1 LHKAFRLLAMKNIIP
16 LCVKFTDMARFL
28 LKSQKGSHQKFSNG
42 QRTVIVPAGRK
53 EIPIGTLKSISRQ
66 AGIGYENFINL

>member
-1 LHKAFRLLAMKNIIP
+1 MTKLPSTEKVLKVLISQG
-16 LCVKFTDMARFL
+16 FL

-42 QRTVIVPAGRK
+42 LRSVIVPAGRK

-66 AGIGYENFINL
+66 AGIDYENFINL

>member
-1 LHKAFRLLAMKNIIP
+1 MTKLPSSEKVLKVLLSQG
-16 LCVKFTDMARFL
+16 FL

-66 AGIGYENFINL
+66 SGLDYENFINL

>member
-1 LHKAFRLLAMKNIIP
+1 MTKLPSSEKVLKSLLSQG
-16 LCVKFTDMARFL
+16 FL

-66 AGIGYENFINL
+66 SGIDYENFINL

>member
-1 LHKAFRLLAMKNIIP
+1 MTKLPSSDKVLKILLSQG
-16 LCVKFTDMARFL
+16 FL
-28 LKSQKGSHQKFSNG
+28 MRSQKGSHQKFYIG

-66 AGIGYENFINL
+66 SGIDYESFINL

>member
-1 LHKAFRLLAMKNIIP
+1 MTKLPSSEKVLKVLLSHGFM
-16 LCVKFTDMARFL
+16 

-42 QRTVIVPAGRK
+42 QRAVIVPAGRK

-66 AGIGYENFINL
+66 SGIDYDNFINL

>member
-1 LHKAFRLLAMKNIIP
+1 MTKLPSTEKVLKVLLSQG
-16 LCVKFTDMARFL
+16 FL

-66 AGIGYENFINL
+66 SGIDYENFTNL

>member
-1 LHKAFRLLAMKNIIP
+1 MTKLPSSEKVLKVLLSQG
-16 LCVKFTDMARFL
+16 FL

-66 AGIGYENFINL
+66 SGIEYENFINL

>member
-1 LHKAFRLLAMKNIIP
+1 MTKLPSSEKVLKVLSSQG
-16 LCVKFTDMARFL
+16 FL

-53 EIPIGTLKSISRQ
+53 EIPVGTLKSISRQ
-66 AGIGYENFINL
+66 SGIEYENFINL

>member
-1 LHKAFRLLAMKNIIP
+1 MTKLPSSEKVLKVLLSQG
-16 LCVKFTDMARFL
+16 FL

-42 QRTVIVPAGRK
+42 ERTVIVPAGRK

-66 AGIGYENFINL
+66 AGIDYNNFINL

>member
-1 LHKAFRLLAMKNIIP
+1 MTKLPSSEKIVKILLSQG
-16 LCVKFTDMARFL
+16 FL

-66 AGIGYENFINL
+66 AGIEYENFINL

>member
-1 LHKAFRLLAMKNIIP
+1 MTKLPSSEKIVKILLSQG
-16 LCVKFTDMARFL
+16 FL

-53 EIPIGTLKSISRQ
+53 EIPIGLLNQSAAKPELNMKASLIYRQ
-66 AGIGYENFINL
+66 SCIQ